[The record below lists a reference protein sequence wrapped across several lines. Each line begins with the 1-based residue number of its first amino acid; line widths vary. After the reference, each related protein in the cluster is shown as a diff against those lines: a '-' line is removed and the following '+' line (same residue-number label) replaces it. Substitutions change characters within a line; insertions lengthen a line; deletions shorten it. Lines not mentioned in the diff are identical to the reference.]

1 MKALVILLMVLVT
14 IANLVWGITIVQL
27 NHRLTKAEIL
37 IECLVDWSKE
47 VIP

>member
-14 IANLVWGITIVQL
+14 IASIAIVQL